1 MADTTTTNLLLTKP
15 EVGAST
21 DTWGTKIN
29 SDLDSVDAVFAAAG
43 TGTSVGLNIGSG
55 KVLKLNGGQLQN
67 SSGNQ
72 ILKETGSILQVVSTT
87 KTDTFSTGSSSF
99 VDITGLSVSITPIS
113 SSNKIL
119 VIVSVTGQGQAGTSI
134 ATFRLVRDST
144 VIDAGA
150 AAGSRSLGFAAALPP
165 DDNTSITQGTNFLD
179 SPSSTSSVTYK
190 VQVRSNGTAYV
201 NRTTSDSDLA
211 NILRT
216 ASTIT
221 VMEIAA

>member
-1 MADTTTTNLLLTKP
+1 
-15 EVGAST
+15 
-21 DTWGTKIN
+21 
-29 SDLDSVDAVFAAAG
+29 
-43 TGTSVGLNIGSG
+43 
-55 KVLKLNGGQLQN
+55 
-67 SSGNQ
+67 
-72 ILKETGSILQVVSTT
+72 VSTT

-113 SSNKIL
+113 SSNKIF
-119 VIVSVTGQGQAGTSI
+119 VIVSVTGQGQAGASI

-150 AAGSRSLGFAAALPP
+150 AAGVRSLGFAAAIPV

-201 NRTTSDSDLA
+201 NRTTADGNDV